1 MKKKMVLRLF
11 VLMGLF
17 CNLCN
22 NNVVGQV
29 IADSL
34 PNKNLPTKK
43 LQTQPHSPKKAT
55 LFSAVLPGAGQIY
68 NKKYWKAPIIYAIGG
83 GLGYLAY
90 TNYKTYDS
98 YRDII
103 VKRTA
108 TPDSIPFDDVYATK
122 YTTDNLLVIQNGFR
136 TNFEYASVGLFLIYV
151 LQIVDATVDAH
162 LFYFDISDDLSL
174 NIKPSLWPGRNQTY
188 SGINLTLNLK

>member
-1 MKKKMVLRLF
+1 MNKKIIFRLII
-11 VLMGLF
+11 LMGLF
-17 CNLCN
+17 CNLYN
-22 NNVVGQV
+22 NNVAGQV

-34 PNKNLPTKK
+34 PKKNLETKK

-55 LFSAVLPGAGQIY
+55 MFSAVLPGAGQIY

-90 TNYKTYDS
+90 TNYKTYDG

-108 TPDSIPFDDVYATK
+108 TPDSIPFDDIYADK
-122 YTTDNLLVIQNGFR
+122 YSTDNLLVIQNGFR

-174 NIKPSLWPGRNQTY
+174 NIKPSIWPSRTQTY

>member
-1 MKKKMVLRLF
+1 MNKKMVLRLII
-11 VLMGLF
+11 LIGLIF
-17 CNLCN
+17 NFSN
-22 NNVVGQV
+22 QKVIGQV
-29 IADSL
+29 IVDSL
-34 PNKNLPTKK
+34 LKKNLEIKK

-55 LFSAVLPGAGQIY
+55 IFSAVLPGAGQVY

-90 TNYKTYDS
+90 TNFKKYDG

-103 VKRTA
+103 IKRTA
-108 TPDSIPFDDVYATK
+108 TPEGVEFDDIYK
-122 YTTDNLLVIQNGFR
+122 DIYSTDNLLVIQNGFR

-174 NIKPSLWPGRNQTY
+174 NVKPSIWTSRQQTY

>member
-1 MKKKMVLRLF
+1 MVLRL
-11 VLMGLF
+11 VILIGLIF
-17 CNLCN
+17 NLSDQK
-22 NNVVGQV
+22 VIGQV
-29 IADSL
+29 IVDSL
-34 PNKNLPTKK
+34 PKMNLETKK

-55 LFSAVLPGAGQIY
+55 IFSAVLPGAGQVY

-90 TNYKTYDS
+90 TNFKKYDG

-103 VKRTA
+103 IKRTA
-108 TPDSIPFDDVYATK
+108 TPEGVEFDDIYK
-122 YTTDNLLVIQNGFR
+122 DIYSTDNLLVIQNGFR

-174 NIKPSLWPGRNQTY
+174 NVKPSIWPSRQQTY